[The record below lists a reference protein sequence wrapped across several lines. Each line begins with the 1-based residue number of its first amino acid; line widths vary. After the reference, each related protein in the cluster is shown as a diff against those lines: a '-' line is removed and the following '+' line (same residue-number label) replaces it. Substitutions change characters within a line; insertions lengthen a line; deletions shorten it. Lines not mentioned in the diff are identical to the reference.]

1 LFVNTILNINCLS
14 KIPELRHIFQG
25 LASHLYIVI
34 LAMRREN
41 KELHNLY
48 ASPNSY
54 GDQMKKDEWAGDVAR
69 MGEIRNCLQNYGRE
83 T

>member
-1 LFVNTILNINCLS
+1 
-14 KIPELRHIFQG
+14 
-25 LASHLYIVI
+25 
-34 LAMRREN
+34 MRREN

-83 T
+83 TWREETCRKKLRCEDNIRKNLKEIW